1 MKTFSEFLLETYHK
15 QEDDDN
21 IIHLDEKTL
30 EAILKLVG
38 DEDSDDLVKKLIRII
53 KEVSKTVDN
62 HVLVFDHFKVVED
75 KLRPDDEEDEDEDED
90 EDSEDSEDNPEESEE
105 SEIEVPAG
113 DVIDGDS
120 TSDSE

>member
-1 MKTFSEFLLETYHK
+1 MKTFSEFLLESYHK

-38 DEDSDDLVKKLIRII
+38 DEDSNDLVKKLIRII

-75 KLRPDDEEDEDEDED
+75 KLHPDDDEDDSED

-113 DVIDGDS
+113 VVIDGDS
-120 TSDSE
+120 TSDGE